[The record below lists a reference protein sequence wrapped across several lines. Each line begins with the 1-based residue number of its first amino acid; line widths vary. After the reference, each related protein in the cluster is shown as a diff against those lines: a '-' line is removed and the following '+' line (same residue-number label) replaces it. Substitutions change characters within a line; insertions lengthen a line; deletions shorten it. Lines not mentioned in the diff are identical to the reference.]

1 MSLIGSSES
10 VSALMEAAT
19 QLKLLLTKLGLVI
32 GSEAQNNGRHLDDD
46 IIAFLYK
53 KHQLHNFPN

>member
-1 MSLIGSSES
+1 
-10 VSALMEAAT
+10 MEAAT